1 MSGNSRRLGILQRAI
16 GSVTDVVY
24 PAVCAFCSAKLD
36 EAFESDAVR
45 LCSVCRSCFE
55 PEHEACFRCGMPV
68 GPHVN
73 PADGCS
79 RCSSRDFRFKRVFRI
94 GVYEDEMRRAC
105 IRAKSPG
112 AEPLASALGGLLHQT
127 HQEAISELSLNSVV
141 VVPQY
146 WGHRV
151 TRPHHSA
158 ETIAEVMTDRIGIP
172 FRRRLLRK
180 PKRTPDQS
188 VLPRAQRLKNLHK
201 AFTLPRGTDL
211 KGHKILLVD
220 DILTTGTTANEC
232 SRTLRA
238 AGAESVF
245 VAVLAVVE

>member
-1 MSGNSRRLGILQRAI
+1 MSGNGCWPGIVQRAI

-24 PAVCAFCSAKLD
+24 PAVCAFCSSELD
-36 EAFESDAVR
+36 GAFESDAVR
-45 LCSVCRSCFE
+45 LCSACRSCFE
-55 PEHEACFRCGMPV
+55 SEHEACFRCGMPV

-73 PADGCS
+73 PTDGCF

-94 GVYEDEMRRAC
+94 GIYQDEMRRAC

-127 HQEAISELSLNSVV
+127 HQDAISEFSLDSVV
-141 VVPQY
+141 VVPQH
-146 WGHRV
+146 WVHRV

-158 ETIAEVMTDRIGIP
+158 ETIAEVMAERIGIP
-172 FRRRLLRK
+172 FSRNLLRK
-180 PKRTPDQS
+180 SKRTPDQS

-201 AFTLPRGTDL
+201 VFTVPRGVDL
-211 KGHKILLVD
+211 KRQSILLVD

>member
-1 MSGNSRRLGILQRAI
+1 MSGNSRRSGIVQRAI

-24 PAVCAFCSAKLD
+24 PAVCAFCSAELD
-36 EAFESDAVR
+36 AAFESDAVR
-45 LCSVCRSCFE
+45 LCSVCRSGFE
-55 PEHEACFRCGMPV
+55 AEYEACFRCGMAI

-127 HQEAISELSLNSVV
+127 HREAISEASLDSVV
-141 VVPQY
+141 VVPQF

-158 ETIAEVMTDRIGIP
+158 ETIAEVMAERIGIP
-172 FRRRLLRK
+172 FRRRLLKK

-201 AFTLPRGTDL
+201 AFTVARGTDL
-211 KGHKILLVD
+211 KGQKILLVD

-245 VAVLAVVE
+245 VAVLSVVE

>member
-1 MSGNSRRLGILQRAI
+1 VSGYIRRSGILKRAI

-24 PAVCAFCSAKLD
+24 PPVCAFCSAELD
-36 EAFESDAVR
+36 GAFETDAVR
-45 LCSVCRSCFE
+45 LCSSCRSDFE
-55 PEHEACFRCGMPV
+55 AEHEACFCCGVPI
-68 GPHVN
+68 GPHIN

-127 HQEAISELSLNSVV
+127 HLDSISELSLASVV
-141 VVPQY
+141 IVPQY

-158 ETIAEVMTDRIGIP
+158 ETIAEVLADRIGIP

-180 PKRTPDQS
+180 PKWTPDQS
-188 VLPRAQRLKNLHK
+188 VLPRVQRLKNLHK
-201 AFTLPRGTDL
+201 AFTVPRCADL
-211 KGHKILLVD
+211 KGQKVLLVD